1 MSGRAPVPPAVA
13 TRLRDAV
20 AHSERLPVLD
30 RALRR
35 VLDVADREESSTG
48 ELVAAIEA
56 DPGLAGSILRY
67 ANSAAHA
74 RLVPSRTVRQAVTMV
89 GRRGVRRLALESVA
103 YRFFERLAGTGPA
116 SLGRLHV
123 HSLQVAQI
131 SAECAGL
138 AGVAVDRAHL
148 AGLLHDCGR
157 VVMPKAFDS
166 DTLERLASEHP
177 GGGALARAERESFG
191 ADHAHAGAMLASA
204 SGVEDVVAAAIA
216 MHHGGDYG
224 LVTGDPITACVQ
236 IGDVLA
242 TLVSTGHG
250 DEALLDEALLCLGLR
265 DDAVDKLAGI
275 LLEHGGPLRRADDDP
290 ENRDDL
296 TGVAS
301 RRAWIREIRARLAG
315 GEPGSVV
322 LCEVDALADVNGRH
336 GRVIGDRVLAEV
348 GELLARHGMVGRID
362 GDEFGLWVP
371 GGHEQGAEA
380 AARVVAEVR
389 AAFAETLGLTAS
401 AGAVRIDGDARLE
414 AVIDDAHRALAVARA
429 AGGGRHV
436 VAGD

>member
-1 MSGRAPVPPAVA
+1 MTGRAPLPPAVA

-20 AHSERLPVLD
+20 AHTERLPVLD

-35 VLDVADREESSTG
+35 VLDVADREESTIG

-56 DPGLAGSILRY
+56 DPGLAASILRY

-74 RLVPSRTVRQAVTMV
+74 RLVPSRTIRQAVTMV

-103 YRFFERLAGTGPA
+103 YRFFERVAGTGPA

-123 HSLQVAQI
+123 HSLQVAQVA
-131 SAECAGL
+131 AECATL
-138 AGVAVDRAHL
+138 AGIAVDRAHL

-157 VVMPKAFDS
+157 LVMPHAFDG
-166 DTLERLASEHP
+166 DELERLAAEFQD
-177 GGGALARAERESFG
+177 GGRLARAELERFE
-191 ADHAHAGAMLASA
+191 ADHAHAGALLATA
-204 SGVEDVVAAAIA
+204 SGVEPVVADAIA
-216 MHHGGDYG
+216 MHHGGDFG
-224 LVTGDPITACVQ
+224 LVTGDPVTACVQ
-236 IGDVLA
+236 VGDILA
-242 TLVSTGHG
+242 GLVANGQA
-250 DEALLDEALLCLGLR
+250 DEALLDEALGCLGLG
-265 DDAVDKLAGI
+265 DDAVDKLTGV
-275 LLEHGGPLRRADDDP
+275 LLDGPRPVPSDD
-290 ENRDDL
+290 RDDL

-301 RRAWIREIRARLAG
+301 RRAWIRDVRARLAA

-348 GELLARHGMVGRID
+348 GEVLGRHGVPGRID
-362 GDEFGLWVP
+362 GDEFGLWVS

-380 AARVVAEVR
+380 AARVVSDIR
-389 AAFAETLGLTAS
+389 AAFAETLRLTAS
-401 AGAVRIDGDARLE
+401 AGAVRADGDPRLE
-414 AVIDDAHRALAVARA
+414 VLIDDAHRALAVARA

-436 VAGD
+436 VADG